1 VRSLFAVL
9 RQLVIPAGSPITAPQ
24 IAIGPTIPAE
34 LVTYY
39 ATFGVTL
46 VAAIL
51 YRKDATTYTYD
62 AVTGGG
68 SHVTGTVSA
77 GDVAEMWLYT
87 HPSAN
92 FSSLIVGFRSPAS
105 FGIGFPGVN
114 GSSIDIAANAALNLF
129 GAATATSTGTFLF
142 QSGAQFNLAVGSVS
156 TVDGI
161 SAPRSMFAAVQRTN
175 NGTVCTTPAGGA
187 ETAVPSA
194 SWDSEPNNS
203 WRNDGLWLLRATGFT
218 IESTGAGG
226 AVSLVRI
233 RKGAASVGGTQLA
246 LVEIFHPAN
255 FGGFTQ
261 GFEFHA
267 LVKNTSGSTVTSKLS
282 LTINGVVGAGTWS
295 LYGDGNRDLA
305 ITVQEV
311 GNASDHADLANIAVS
326 L

>member
-1 VRSLFAVL
+1 VL

-39 ATFGVTL
+39 AAFSVTL

-62 AVTGGG
+62 AVTAGG

-105 FGIGFPGVN
+105 FAIGFPGVN
-114 GSSIDIAANAALNLF
+114 GSSLDIAANASLSLF
-129 GAATATSTGTFLF
+129 GGATATSTGTFLF
-142 QSGAQFNLAVGSVS
+142 QSGAQLNLAVGSVFS
-156 TVDGI
+156 VDGVSMTRGYS
-161 SAPRSMFAAVQRTN
+161 SACYRTD
-175 NGTVCTTPAGGA
+175 NGIVCTTPGGGA

-194 SWDSEPNNS
+194 GWDSEPNLS
-203 WRNDGLWLLRATGFT
+203 WVNDGLWRVRVTGFT

-226 AVSLVRI
+226 AVSLLRV
-233 RKGAASVGGTQLA
+233 RKGTATVVGTQLG
-246 LVEIFHPAN
+246 LVEVFHPVG

-261 GFEFHA
+261 AFEWH
-267 LVKNTSGSTVTSKLS
+267 LLIKNTSGSTVTTKLS

-295 LYGDGNRDLA
+295 LYGDGNRKLSMDIEEIGL
-305 ITVQEV
+305 
-311 GNASDHADLANIAVS
+311 ASDHADLANLAVS